1 MKGKVQRLSHFV
13 KRKMRMKT
21 KVRKLGGSDTKFA
34 YALLAPALILLAV
47 LIGYPLIY
55 NIVISFQ
62 DVPLNPNMPSEFV
75 GFENFIDVFTDASFY
90 RSVLVTVVFTVVVTV
105 ISTAL
110 GLVVA
115 IFLNRKFFGKKIVNS
130 IIILSYVVPSVCL
143 IFTWRYMFNNIYGII
158 NYFVVDVFHIVDKA
172 PLWFDMPVSA
182 FILVSIFCIWKFFPY
197 AYMSFNAILQSMD
210 NSLYEAADIDGAS
223 SWEKF
228 KAITFPA
235 IKPTMVTVVSLR
247 TIWVFYIYTEVYLLT
262 TQVDVLGVYLYDMA
276 FATHDFGKAAAISII
291 LFIFIFAFIMLFR
304 KKVMK
309 DEEV

>member
-1 MKGKVQRLSHFV
+1 MKAKVKNSERSNT
-13 KRKMRMKT
+13 R
-21 KVRKLGGSDTKFA
+21 FA
-34 YALLAPALILLAV
+34 YALLSPALILLAL
-47 LIGYPLIY
+47 LIGYPLVY
-55 NIVISFQ
+55 NIVISVQ
-62 DVPLNPNMPSEFV
+62 EVPMNPNLPSEFV
-75 GFENFIDVFTDASFY
+75 GAQNFIDVFTDTSFY
-90 RSVLVTVVFTVVVTV
+90 SSVLVTLTFTIIVTV
-105 ISTAL
+105 LSTVL
-110 GLVVA
+110 GLIVA

-143 IFTWRYMFNNIYGII
+143 IFTWRYLFNNIYGII
-158 NYFVVDVFHIVDKA
+158 NYFVVDVFHLVDKA
-172 PLWFDMPVSA
+172 PLWFDMPMSA

-276 FATHDFGKAAAISII
+276 FATHDFGKAAAISIV
-291 LFIFIFAFIMLFR
+291 LFVFIFAFIMLIR
-304 KKVMK
+304 KKVLRV
-309 DEEV
+309 EED